1 MILDLGNEEYN
12 QLIELLQTLDADNSG
27 KIDYSEFIN
36 LCIEKKKLLSKEN
49 LKITFQSLDLDNNGI
64 LTLDE
69 LKQAF
74 EAGGNK
80 KTKKF
85 WREFISQA
93 DQNNDNQLTFDE
105 FSSIMEKLMTPNE

>member
-49 LKITFQSLDLDNNGI
+49 LKITF
-64 LTLDE
+64 
-69 LKQAF
+69 
-74 EAGGNK
+74 
-80 KTKKF
+80 
-85 WREFISQA
+85 
-93 DQNNDNQLTFDE
+93 
-105 FSSIMEKLMTPNE
+105 